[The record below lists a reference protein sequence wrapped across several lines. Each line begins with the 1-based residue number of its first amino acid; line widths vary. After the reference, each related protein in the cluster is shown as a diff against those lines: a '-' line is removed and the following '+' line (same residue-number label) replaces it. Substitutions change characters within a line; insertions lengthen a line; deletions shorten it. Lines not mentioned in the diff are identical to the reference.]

1 MLLKCFII
9 RFNFGVSLM
18 ASQKRKRE
26 TAEQRFYSDLIFE
39 SSSSFQS
46 PPSFSVD
53 EEENY
58 PSSSELNF
66 NNEDNNGFDNSSTAA
81 ISQVVSKIVIVKL

>member
-1 MLLKCFII
+1 
-9 RFNFGVSLM
+9 M